1 MERYLGLDVHRD
13 STTVC
18 VLNEAGKEIRRE
30 VVETHSEALVGSLRQ
45 LAGNLHLCIEE
56 GEWSQWLYEIL
67 SPHVVEMVC
76 VHVEW
81 RPGSKSDAIDAHGLA
96 ERLRVGKSGPLV
108 FRTPSEFSKLREL
121 ARVYGCLTGDVVR
134 SKNRLKALFRRR
146 GVSCSGTGL
155 YTPEGRRSR
164 SRGLSTAYRPAVELL
179 GWELDSLLELK
190 SKAQKAMVDE
200 AHRFK
205 ISRIL
210 ETAPGLG
217 PIRVAQ
223 MLPIVITPHRF
234 RSKRQFWSYCG
245 FGIVR
250 RTSAD
255 WTQVGGRWVKGPVVQ
270 TRGLS
275 RNHNRLLKA
284 IFKSAATSS
293 ISLSGPNPLQ
303 HAYERL
309 LEAGTKPNLAKLTI
323 ARKIAAIVLA
333 MWKSEKEYEARS

>member
-1 MERYLGLDVHRD
+1 M
-13 STTVC
+13 
-18 VLNEAGKEIRRE
+18 
-30 VVETHSEALVGSLRQ
+30 
-45 LAGNLHLCIEE
+45 
-56 GEWSQWLYEIL
+56 
-67 SPHVVEMVC
+67 
-76 VHVEW
+76 
-81 RPGSKSDAIDAHGLA
+81 
-96 ERLRVGKSGPLV
+96 GPLV
-108 FRTPSEFSKLREL
+108 FRSPRGFSKLREL

-146 GVSCSGTGL
+146 GVRCSGTGL
-155 YTPEGRRSR
+155 YTLEGRRLR
-164 SRGLSTAYRPAVELL
+164 SRELSAAYRPAVELL
-179 GWELDSLLELK
+179 GSELDSLLELK
-190 SKAQKAMVDE
+190 TKAQKAMVDE

-255 WTQVGGRWVKGPVVQ
+255 WTRVGGQWVEGPVIQ

-284 IFKSAATSS
+284 IFKSAATSV

-303 HAYERL
+303 DSYERL

-323 ARKIAAIVLA
+323 ALKIAAIVLA
-333 MWKSEKEYEARS
+333 MWKSEEEYEARS